1 MHVQKTEQ
9 ELWDLLSAADLD
21 TDMIMAGTPGGSN
34 ADHDANGLV
43 LGHAYTTLGVI
54 ELSDGVR
61 LVKMRNPWA
70 KEDYTGRWCDSCS
83 EWDNHPTAKSEAGW
97 EEVDDGIFFMPIGL
111 YKSAFV
117 VTEVSHDMT
126 NWSSDYFLM
135 LDDTTT
141 SPGRFRWCGST
152 CTNHKM
158 ILESD
163 TTQTVFLTVHTWHKR
178 TMGVAC

>member
-1 MHVQKTEQ
+1 VQ

-21 TDMIMAGTPGGSN
+21 TDMIQTGTPDGDN
-34 ADHDANGLV
+34 AHHDANGLV
-43 LGHAYTTLGVI
+43 MGHAYLTLGVI

-61 LVKMRNPWA
+61 LVKVRNPWA
-70 KEDYTGRWCDSCS
+70 REDYTGRWCDSCS

-97 EEVDDGIFFMPIGL
+97 ENANDGIFFMPIGL
-111 YKSAFV
+111 YKSAFEE
-117 VTEVSHDMT
+117 TEVSHDMT